1 MALERISRANWPHC
15 LSLYEDL
22 KSALQRHRRERIEA
36 FSVSLVSRLLFSV
49 FALYS
54 NRQRRSLYREK
65 SICALGKNPHRLCH
79 EVRFVFSLV
88 VFVCLS
94 LSPRAC
100 TSRER
105 ESACC
110 SWYFNLGFIESL
122 VVSLCLCF
130 SSSYTFA
137 LEGSRERELIG
148 GTTGK
153 TNESRKRNENRAR
166 ISPFFAECM
175 FCRRSIRGGMQNWL
189 SVCVSHVL
197 SLILLFSLSLFYI
210 KRLDKGND
218 AE

>member
-1 MALERISRANWPHC
+1 MPHC

-105 ESACC
+105 ENVCC
-110 SWYFNLGFIESL
+110 SWYSSRFNLGFR
-122 VVSLCLCF
+122 VSLTLSVSVLF
-130 SSSYTFA
+130 LFVNVRSKKD
-137 LEGSRERELIG
+137 RERE
-148 GTTGK
+148 
-153 TNESRKRNENRAR
+153 N
-166 ISPFFAECM
+166 
-175 FCRRSIRGGMQNWL
+175 
-189 SVCVSHVL
+189 
-197 SLILLFSLSLFYI
+197 
-210 KRLDKGND
+210 
-218 AE
+218 

>member
-1 MALERISRANWPHC
+1 MFSTRVRPKRRMKGKRIVKREREKREPQRKSLGFHIQLRVYSNVSRAHFEGKLPHS

-110 SWYFNLGFIESL
+110 SWYFNLGCRVSRSLSVSVLFL
-122 VVSLCLCF
+122 VVHVCSRRI
-130 SSSYTFA
+130 
-137 LEGSRERELIG
+137 ERERINWGHHGEDEREQE
-148 GTTGK
+148 TQRK
-153 TNESRKRNENRAR
+153 SR
-166 ISPFFAECM
+166 SH
-175 FCRRSIRGGMQNWL
+175 L
-189 SVCVSHVL
+189 SFLC
-197 SLILLFSLSLFYI
+197 
-210 KRLDKGND
+210 
-218 AE
+218 